1 MHPNERL
8 GAITMLACPGD
19 EMVTGTTPAIQPI
32 TQFGGERR
40 RDPQERTSDLNGGVV
55 YVLVE
60 RHLGN
65 V

>member
-1 MHPNERL
+1 
-8 GAITMLACPGD
+8 MLPRPGD
-19 EMVTGTTPAIQPI
+19 EMVPRTTPAVQPI

-40 RDPQERTSDLNGGVV
+40 RDPQERTSELNGGVV

>member
-1 MHPNERL
+1 
-8 GAITMLACPGD
+8 MLPRPGD
-19 EMVTGTTPAIQPI
+19 EMVTCTTPAIQPC
-32 TQFGGERR
+32 TQFGRKRR